1 MKFLILSIL
10 LAFATAQN
18 VEIDPF
24 LTSNAF
30 ALVGEFPSAVYLRS
44 PGTPRQPICGG
55 TVIDRFHIL
64 TSAQCV
70 TNNQNQLI
78 NPFWY
83 TVTAGDLNVLR
94 GTSRRVTNRISR
106 IFVHPNFNALNRNK

>member
-1 MKFLILSIL
+1 MKFLIFSLL
-10 LAFATAQN
+10 LAFAAAEN
-18 VEIDPF
+18 IDIDPF

-30 ALVGEFPSAVYLRS
+30 ALVGEFPSAVFLRA

-55 TVIDRFHIL
+55 TFIDRNHIL

-70 TNNQNQLI
+70 TNNQNQII

-83 TVTAGDLNVLR
+83 TVTAGE
-94 GTSRRVTNRISR
+94 
-106 IFVHPNFNALNRNK
+106 